1 MSASALVE
9 TRSGTRNTQRW
20 RNWSGAVGFTPEQFQ
35 RPDSLE
41 ALQQVVRETSAAGRS
56 LRVAGSGHS
65 FVPLVETTDTLL
77 SLDRMS
83 GIESLDPASGR
94 ATILAGTQLKPL
106 GAMLEAR
113 GHSMVNLGD
122 INVQALAGAVATG
135 THGTGLG
142 LGSIS
147 SQVTGLS
154 LVLPNGELVECSAAL
169 EPELFAAARVALGS
183 LGVMAKI
190 EVQLD
195 QAFKLKLKKQYM
207 ELDDCLAAAPSLAAK
222 HRHFEFYWVPH
233 TRATLVKTMDPVE
246 APESNR
252 GLTAL
257 LELILENG
265 ALGLLSRIARA
276 RPQWTPQVAKII
288 AASIKGD
295 TNTMVANSHRAFS
308 SIRLVRFN
316 EMEYELPAERGP
328 EALRELAAFVEAKQI
343 QVHFPVEF
351 RYVRGDD
358 IWLSPFHARDSVA
371 ISVHQYQ
378 GMDYGA
384 YFAGAEAIFRNHGG
398 RPHWGKM
405 HSLTAKELAP
415 LYPKWDDFM
424 RLRERIDPRG
434 VFLNP
439 YLRRLFGA

>member
-1 MSASALVE
+1 MSTHLVANKAGSV
-9 TRSGTRNTQRW
+9 RQRW
-20 RNWSGAVGFTPEQFQ
+20 RNWSGAVEFTPARIHQ
-35 RPDSLE
+35 PASLGE
-41 ALQQVVRETSAAGRS
+41 LQQVVGETAAAGRT

-65 FVPLVETTDTLL
+65 FVPLVETGDTLL
-77 SLDRMS
+77 SLAQLT
-83 GIESLDPASGR
+83 GVESLDPATGR
-94 ATILAGTQLKPL
+94 ATILAGTQLRPL

-113 GHSMVNLGD
+113 GYSMANLGD

-135 THGTGLG
+135 THGTGLS

-154 LVLPNGELVECSAAL
+154 LVLPDGGLVQCSATQ

-190 EVQLD
+190 EVQLAP
-195 QAFKLKLKKQYM
+195 AFKLKLTKQYM
-207 ELDDCLAAAPSLAAK
+207 ELDECLAAAPDLAAN

-233 TRATLVKTMDPVE
+233 TRGTLVKTMDPVD

-252 GLTAL
+252 GLTTL
-257 LELILENG
+257 LELVLENG

-276 RPQWTPQVAKII
+276 RPQWTPQIAGLIAK
-288 AASIKGD
+288 SIKSD
-295 TNTMVANSHRAFS
+295 TNTMVASSHRAFS
-308 SIRLVRFN
+308 SVRLVRFN
-316 EMEYELPAERGP
+316 EMEYELPAAAGP
-328 EALRELAAFVEAKQI
+328 EALRELAAFVEAKKI

-358 IWLSPFHARDSVA
+358 IWLSPFYGRDSVA
-371 ISVHQYQ
+371 ISVHQYV
-378 GMDYGA
+378 GMDHEP
-384 YFAGAEAIFRNHGG
+384 YFRGAEAIFRNHGG

-405 HSLTAKELAP
+405 HSLKAAELSSI
-415 LYPKWDDFM
+415 YPRWDDFQ
-424 RLRERIDPRG
+424 RQRERIDPKG

-439 YLRRLFGA
+439 YLRGLFGV

>member
-1 MSASALVE
+1 MSTQLVSTSGNP
-9 TRSGTRNTQRW
+9 TRQRW
-20 RNWSGAVGFTPEQFQ
+20 RNWSGVVDFTPAEAHQ
-35 RPDSLE
+35 PASLE
-41 ALQQVVRETSAAGRS
+41 ALQQIVAETGAAGRS

-65 FVPLVETTDTLL
+65 FVPLVQTSDTLL
-77 SLDRMS
+77 SLNRMS
-83 GIESLDPASGR
+83 GIESLDPVTGR

-113 GHSMVNLGD
+113 GFSMANLGD

-135 THGTGLG
+135 THGTGLS

-147 SQVTGLS
+147 SQVSGLTLVMPDGS
-154 LVLPNGELVECSAAL
+154 LRQCSATV

-190 EVQLD
+190 EVQLAK
-195 QAFKLKLKKQYM
+195 AFKLKLTKRYM
-207 ELDDCLAAAPSLAAK
+207 ELEECLTAAPEIAAN

-233 TRATLVKTMDPVE
+233 TRGTLVKTMDPVE
-246 APESNR
+246 EPESNR

-265 ALGLLSRIARA
+265 ALGLVSRIARA
-276 RPQWTPQVAKII
+276 RPQWTPQIAKLI
-288 AASIKGD
+288 AGSIKGD
-295 TNTMVANSHRAFS
+295 TSTMVASSHRAFS
-308 SIRLVRFN
+308 SVRMVRFN
-316 EMEYELPAERGP
+316 EMEYELPAAAGP
-328 EALRELAAFVEAKQI
+328 EALRELATFVESKKI

-358 IWLSPFHARDSVA
+358 IWLSPFYGRDSVA
-371 ISVHQYQ
+371 ISVHQYA
-378 GMDYGA
+378 GMDYEP
-384 YFAGAEAIFRNHGG
+384 YFRGAEAIFRNHGG

-405 HSLTAKELAP
+405 HYLKAKELSTM
-415 LYPKWDDFM
+415 YPKWDDFQ
-424 RLRERIDPRG
+424 RLRERIDPQG

-439 YLRRLFGA
+439 YLRGLFGV